1 MLIIYKHFIF
11 AVLEHRLIQMQ
22 IDCEQIFYIIFA
34 VFIGSLKLHTKFDR
48 NRIIYGWNIEK
59 KLFSKWRWSAI
70 WKLWKLPFWS
80 RDIYLHVI
88 LHLWSKFRINRPKKT
103 IFNMASVRQ
112 FEFAKFHFFLKFPSS
127 EWKFTAA
134 YATRFD
140 LNRIIHGWDMETKLC
155 SKWRPSSIL
164 NFRKIAIFVTWPIST
179 CDSSAPIEISH

>member
-59 KLFSKWRWSAI
+59 KLFSKWRWPAI
-70 WKLWKLPFWS
+70 LNLWKLPFWS

-88 LHLWSKFRINRPKKT
+88 LHLWSKFRINRPKND
-103 IFNMASVRQ
+103 FQYGVRPPIWIC
-112 FEFAKFHFFLKFPSS
+112 KISFFVKFPSS

-134 YATRFD
+134 
-140 LNRIIHGWDMETKLC
+140 
-155 SKWRPSSIL
+155 
-164 NFRKIAIFVTWPIST
+164 
-179 CDSSAPIEISH
+179 